1 MTAGIGGAV
10 VSRGGLLPREILDRL
25 GARGSDL
32 PGTDPTDYG
41 LVASERIADA
51 VSRSWNRLVPL
62 WADLAATLEADKRPA
77 NDPHATTL
85 TRNRWLRPLL
95 EELGF
100 ARSELTSGELT
111 VEDRSYPVSHCWS
124 GSVPVHQL
132 GSEVPLDRR
141 TPGVPGAAAKSPHGL
156 VQELLNRSPAH
167 LWGIVTNGRMLR
179 VLRDN
184 VSLTRQAY
192 LEFDLE
198 RIFSD
203 NSYSDFTALW
213 LCGHATRF
221 AGDPPSSCLLEQW
234 NTEAARAG
242 TRALDRLRD
251 GVERAI
257 TELGT
262 GFLAHRAN
270 ADLRR
275 RLRDG
280 ELAADDYLRALL
292 RTVYR
297 LLFLLVTESRDLL
310 LDPKASEAAQDRYRR
325 FYSVERLRTLAG
337 KQRGSPHCDLWE
349 QHRVVARALGNEA
362 GAPAIGIAPLGG
374 DLWSPGFVAALGDS
388 VIDNRHLLA
397 AVRALCLVR
406 DREARVT
413 RPVDYRNL
421 GVEELGSI
429 YESLLELHAEIGT
442 GPQPSFNLAAAA
454 GSERKT
460 TGSYYTPSALIDRLL
475 DSALDPV
482 IEEAEAADSPKAAL
496 LALRV
501 LDPACGS
508 GHFLIAAA
516 HRIANRLAAV
526 RSEGDEPDPDTLRH
540 ALREVIGHCVYGI
553 DKNPMAVELCKVS
566 LWLEAMEPG
575 RPLNFLDHH
584 VACGNSLLG
593 TTPKLLADG
602 VPNDAFKALTGDDKE
617 RVKALRK
624 ANRSERQQR
633 EQGMFAWDS
642 PQASDSAELRRAF
655 AAIDAH
661 SDDSLSGQ
669 SAKEFDYREMQES
682 EVARRSK
689 LAADAW
695 CAAFV
700 APKTTDS
707 PAITDRTVRILAGA
721 PGSVDE
727 KTIDE
732 IDRLAKEYQFIHLH
746 LAFPDIFPVPENSED
761 TTNQKCGW
769 SSGFDCVLGN
779 PPWDQIQ
786 YDPQE
791 TFAISHPEIAKAP
804 TTAARTALID
814 KLASLEPEVH
824 ERYLE
829 DVRHLDGLKHFIH
842 ASHKYPL
849 GSVGRLNTAP
859 LFVEIMWDTISP
871 IGRVGVITP
880 TGIATDSFTQ
890 SFFNAV
896 IDRQSL
902 VSLYD
907 FENGTTFSGV
917 HRSYKFSLLTLTGDE
932 RPAQKVQLFFF
943 AHEVSDL
950 DDTHRQFTLTSADF
964 RLINPNT
971 RTCPIFR
978 NHRDAEITTTIYQQT
993 PVLIHEPSPTTASRQ
1008 SDHGNAGSANPWNL
1022 QFQLMFM
1029 LNTDSGLFHTR
1040 AELELQGYGLCGN
1053 TFDRDGDL
1061 YMPFYEAKMVS
1072 FFDHRAADVV
1082 KSQIA
1087 SKRQNQPSYLQ
1098 TTRKLDPTRLALPI
1112 TWISRE
1118 QTYNRRVSSA
1128 NHYLGF
1134 SNTTSVT
1141 NERTL
1146 VPTIIPAVAVGNNL
1160 PLIHTD
1166 KSKAELTT
1174 ILSSYICDYITRQK
1188 AGGTA
1193 MNFFIV
1199 KQIAVIP
1206 PESVYHAARFIH
1218 PRALELTYTAW
1229 DLTGFAEDLGYHGPP
1244 FRWDDERRA
1253 LMRAELD
1260 ALMFHL
1266 YGIDRDDV
1274 DYIMGTFP
1282 IVERKDRERYDG
1294 AYRTK
1299 DLILDRY
1306 DALAPFIPPA
1316 ASPTTT
1322 PQLTPDSLNGYQ
1334 TFLNPPPADPSVA
1347 HPTTTRPPWA

>member
-1 MTAGIGGAV
+1 MINGAV

-25 GARGSDL
+25 NARDSDL
-32 PGTDPTDYG
+32 PGTAPTDYG

-51 VSRSWNRLVPL
+51 VNRSWNRLVPL
-62 WADLAATLEADKRPA
+62 WAELARSLQAPLPA
-77 NDPHATTL
+77 NDRHATTL

-100 ARSELTSGELT
+100 ARSEMATGELT
-111 VEDRSYPVSHCWS
+111 VDDRSYPVSHCWS

-132 GSEVPLDRR
+132 GAEVPLDRR

-213 LCGHATRF
+213 LCCHSTRF

-242 TRALDRLRD
+242 TRALDRLRE
-251 GVERAI
+251 GVETAI
-257 TELGT
+257 QELGE

-310 LDPKASEAAQDRYRR
+310 LDPEASKPAQDRYRR
-325 FYSVERLRTLAG
+325 FYSMERLRTLAG

-349 QHRVVARALGNEA
+349 QHQVVARALGHEA

-374 DLWSPGFVAALGDS
+374 DLWSPGFVAALGHS

-397 AVRALCLVR
+397 AVRALCMVR

-429 YESLLELHAEIGT
+429 YESLLELHAEIGP

-460 TGSYYTPSALIDRLL
+460 TGSYYTPSSLIDRLL

-482 IEEAEAADSPKAAL
+482 IEEAEAADNPEAAL

-516 HRIANRLAAV
+516 HRIANRLAAL
-526 RSEGDEPDPDTLRH
+526 RTDGDEPDPDTLRH

-602 VPNDAFKALTGDDKE
+602 VPNEAFKALTGDDKE

-633 EQGMFAWDS
+633 EQGMFAWDP
-642 PQASDSAELRRAF
+642 PQASDSAELRRAV
-655 AAIDAH
+655 AAIDAYP
-661 SDDSLSGQ
+661 DDSLFGQ
-669 SAKEFDYREMQES
+669 SAKERDYRELQES

-700 APKTTDS
+700 APKTADS

-727 KTIDE
+727 GAPEE
-732 IDRLAKEYQFIHLH
+732 INQLAEEYQFIHLH
-746 LAFPDIFPVPENSED
+746 LAFPDIFTIPENPED
-761 TTNQKCGW
+761 ATNEYCGW
-769 SSGFDCVLGN
+769 SGGFDCVLGN
-779 PPWDQIQ
+779 PPWDRVKL
-786 YDPQE
+786 QE
-791 TFAISHPEIAKAP
+791 KEFFEIRAPEIAAVNKA
-804 TTAARTALID
+804 AERTVMIDDLAETHPILHNDYLNAHHYSESTSLI
-814 KLASLEPEVH
+814 LHSSGRFPLTG
-824 ERYLE
+824 RG
-829 DVRHLDGLKHFIH
+829 DV
-842 ASHKYPL
+842 
-849 GSVGRLNTAP
+849 NTYQVFTE
-859 LFVEIMWDTISP
+859 LMRNCISSY
-871 IGRVGVITP
+871 GRVGVIVQ
-880 TGIATDSFTQ
+880 TGIATDDTTKL
-890 SFFNAV
+890 FFSDL
-896 IDRQSL
+896 IECSTL
-902 VSLYD
+902 VSLFD
-907 FENGTTFSGV
+907 FENREKIFAVPHSGM
-917 HRSYKFSLLTLTGDE
+917 KFSLVTLTGSA
-932 RPAQKVQLFFF
+932 RPVSEARFVFFAQKV
-943 AHEVSDL
+943 ADL
-950 DDTHRQFTLTSADF
+950 DDINRRFTLSTDDF
-964 RLINPNT
+964 ILMNPNT
-971 RTCPIFR
+971 LTCPTFR
-978 NHRDAEITTTIYQQT
+978 SHRDAEISKSIYGHV
-993 PVLIHEPSPTTASRQ
+993 PVLINEVT
-1008 SDHGNAGSANPWNL
+1008 DLNPWDIKYVRMFDMTNDSDL
-1022 QFQLMFM
+1022 FYTKIELSDSYSLVGNRFVRSNQFF
-1029 LNTDSGLFHTR
+1029 
-1040 AELELQGYGLCGN
+1040 YP
-1053 TFDRDGDL
+1053 L
-1061 YMPFYEAKMVS
+1061 YEGKMVS
-1072 FFDHRAADVV
+1072 FFDHRAADIV
-1082 KSQIA
+1082 KSKKA
-1087 SKRQNQPSYLQ
+1087 KKRQNQPRYLSTDQ
-1098 TTRKLDPTRLALPI
+1098 KLDPARLAQPLS
-1112 TWISRE
+1112 WISKNE
-1118 QTYNRRVSSA
+1118 TQQRRIDSTG
-1128 NHYLGF
+1128 YLGF
-1134 SNTTSVT
+1134 SNATSAT

-1146 VPTIIPAVAVGNNL
+1146 VPTIVPAVAVGNNL
-1160 PLIHTD
+1160 PLIHTN
-1166 KSKAELTT
+1166 KSKAELTA
-1174 ILSSYICDYITRQK
+1174 ILSSYICDYIARQK
-1188 AGGTA
+1188 VGGTA

-1199 KQIAVIP
+1199 NQLAVLP
-1206 PESVYHAARFIH
+1206 PESVYHASEFINT
-1218 PRALELTYTAW
+1218 RVLELTYTAW
-1229 DLTGFAEDLGYHGPP
+1229 DLTSFAEDLGYHGPP
-1244 FRWDDERRA
+1244 FRWDDDRRA

-1266 YGIDRDDV
+1266 YGINRDDV
-1274 DYIMGTFP
+1274 DYIMDTFP
-1282 IVERKDRERYDG
+1282 IVEREDRKRYDG
-1294 AYRTK
+1294 TYRTK

-1316 ASPTTT
+1316 AGPTST
-1322 PQLTPDSLNGYQ
+1322 PQLTPDSLNDYE
-1334 TFLNPPPADPSVA
+1334 TFLDPPPADPSIA
-1347 HPTTTRPPWA
+1347 HPPSTRPPWA

>member
-1 MTAGIGGAV
+1 M
-10 VSRGGLLPREILDRL
+10 
-25 GARGSDL
+25 
-32 PGTDPTDYG
+32 
-41 LVASERIADA
+41 
-51 VSRSWNRLVPL
+51 
-62 WADLAATLEADKRPA
+62 PA
-77 NDPHATTL
+77 NDRHATTL
-85 TRNRWLRPLL
+85 TRDRWLRPLL

-100 ARSELTSGELT
+100 SRSEFTRAEITL
-111 VEDRSYPVSHCWS
+111 EDRSYPVSHLW
-124 GSVPVHQL
+124 GASVPVHQL
-132 GSEVPLDRR
+132 GAKVPLDRR
-141 TPGVPGAAAKSPHGL
+141 TPGVPGAASKSPHGL
-156 VQELLNRSPAH
+156 VQEFLNRSPAH
-167 LWGIVTNGRMLR
+167 LWGIVTNGRLLR

-203 NSYSDFTALW
+203 NSYSDFTVLW

-221 AGDPPSSCLLEQW
+221 AGDPPSQCLLEQW

-251 GVERAI
+251 GVETAI
-257 TELGT
+257 KKLGE
-262 GFLAHRAN
+262 GFLAHRDN

-275 RLRDG
+275 RLREG
-280 ELAADDYLRALL
+280 ELVADDYLRALL

-310 LDPKASEAAQDRYRR
+310 LAPTADEAAQARYRT
-325 FYSVERLRTLAG
+325 FYSMERLRTLAAR
-337 KQRGSPHCDLWE
+337 QRGGPHRDLWE
-349 QHRVVARALGNEA
+349 QHRVVARALGDED

-374 DLWSPGFVAALGDS
+374 DLWSEEFVSALGDA
-388 VIDNRHLLA
+388 VIDNHHLLA
-397 AVRALCLVR
+397 AVRALCSVR

-429 YESLLELHAEIGT
+429 YESLLELHAEIGP
-442 GPQPSFNLAAAA
+442 GPQPSFDLAAAA

-460 TGSYYTPSALIDRLL
+460 TGSYYTPSSLIDRLL
-475 DSALDPV
+475 KSALDPV
-482 IEEAEAADSPKAAL
+482 IQEAEAADNPETAL

-516 HRIANRLAAV
+516 HRIADRLGRL
-526 RSEGDEPDPDTLRH
+526 RSEGNEPDPEMLRH

-566 LWLEAMEPG
+566 LWLEAVEPG
-575 RPLNFLDHH
+575 LPLNFLDHH
-584 VACGNSLLG
+584 VVCGNSLLG

-602 VPNDAFKALTGDDKE
+602 LPNEAFKALTGDDKE
-617 RVKALRK
+617 RVKVLRK
-624 ANRSERQQR
+624 ANRAERSQR
-633 EQGMFAWDS
+633 DQGMFTWDL
-642 PQASDSAELRRAF
+642 PQASNSAELRKAF
-655 AAIDAH
+655 RRIDAH
-661 SDDSLSGQ
+661 EDSLSGQ
-669 SAKEFDYREMQES
+669 SARESDYRELQES

-700 APKTTDS
+700 TSKTAVS

-727 KTIDE
+727 WIIEE
-732 IDRLAKEYQFIHLH
+732 INRLADEYQFLHLH
-746 LAFPDIFPVPENSED
+746 LTFPDIFTVPPNPED
-761 TTNQKCGW
+761 VTNEKCGW
-769 SSGFDCVLGN
+769 SGGFNCVLGN

-786 YDPQE
+786 YDPRE
-791 TFAISHPEIAKAP
+791 TFAVSHPEIAIAP
-804 TTAARTALID
+804 TMAARNALID
-814 KLASLEPEVH
+814 ELASLEPEVY
-824 ERYLE
+824 ERYLG

-842 ASHKYPL
+842 ASNKYPL

-859 LFVEIMWDTISP
+859 LFVEKMWDAISS

-890 SFFNAV
+890 DFFNSM
-896 IDRQSL
+896 IQRQSL

-907 FENGTTFSGV
+907 FENNIIFPGV
-917 HRSYKFSLLTLTGDE
+917 HRSYKFSLLTLSSSSY
-932 RPAQKVQLFFF
+932 PVQAAELIFF
-943 AHEVSDL
+943 AQDVTDIDNSG
-950 DDTHRQFTLTSADF
+950 HRFTLSREDF
-964 RLINPNT
+964 VLLNPNT

-978 NHRDAEITTTIYQQT
+978 NYRDAEITKTIYRRV
-993 PVLIHEPSPTTASRQ
+993 PVFVRE
-1008 SDHGNAGSANPWNL
+1008 SDPVVNPWNA
-1022 QFQLMFM
+1022 QFQLMFLM
-1029 LNTDSGLFHTR
+1029 NTDSVMFRTR
-1040 AELELQGYGLCGN
+1040 IELESQGWALYGN
-1053 TFDRDGDL
+1053 TFFRYDSRYLPL
-1061 YMPFYEAKMVS
+1061 YEGKMS
-1072 FFDHRAADVV
+1072 FVYDHRVADIV
-1082 KSQIA
+1082 KSQVA
-1087 SKRQNQPSYLQ
+1087 MQRQNQPKQLSVDE
-1098 TTRKLDPTRLALPI
+1098 KLDPTRLALPMN
-1112 TWISRE
+1112 WVPMNEVSERE
-1118 QTYNRRVSSA
+1118 SGRVS
-1128 NHYLGF
+1128 HYLGF
-1134 SNTTSVT
+1134 RSVTSST

-1146 VPTIIPAVAVGNNL
+1146 VPAIIPAVAVGSKM
-1160 PLIHTD
+1160 PLIHTE
-1166 KSKAELTT
+1166 SKVDLIA
-1174 ILSSYICDYITRQK
+1174 ILSSYICDYIARQK
-1188 AGGTA
+1188 VGGTDIA
-1193 MNFFIV
+1193 FFTL
-1199 KQIAVIP
+1199 KQLAILA
-1206 PESVYHAARFIH
+1206 PESVHHADKFVH
-1218 PRALELTYTAW
+1218 PRVLELTYTAW
-1229 DLTGFAEDLGYHGPP
+1229 DLTGFAENLGYHGPP

-1282 IVERKDRERYDG
+1282 IVERRDRERYDG

-1334 TFLNPPPADPSVA
+1334 TFLDPPPADPSVA
-1347 HPTTTRPPWA
+1347 HSASTRPSWA

>member
-1 MTAGIGGAV
+1 MINGAV

-25 GARGSDL
+25 NARDSDL
-32 PGTDPTDYG
+32 PGTAPTDYG

-51 VSRSWNRLVPL
+51 VNRSWNRLVPL
-62 WADLAATLEADKRPA
+62 WAELARSLQAPLPA
-77 NDPHATTL
+77 NDRHATTL

-100 ARSELTSGELT
+100 ARSELISGEIT
-111 VEDRSYPVSHCWS
+111 VDDRSYPVSHCWG
-124 GSVPVHQL
+124 GSVPVHKL
-132 GSEVPLDRR
+132 GAEVPLDRR

-213 LCGHATRF
+213 LCCHSTRF
-221 AGDPPSSCLLEQW
+221 AGDPPSHCLLEQW

-242 TRALDRLRD
+242 TRALDRLRE
-251 GVERAI
+251 GVETAI
-257 TELGT
+257 QELGE

-270 ADLRR
+270 AALRR

-310 LDPKASEAAQDRYRR
+310 LDPEASKAAQDRYRR
-325 FYSVERLRTLAG
+325 FYSVESLRRLAD
-337 KQRGSPHCDLWE
+337 KKRGSPHCDLWE
-349 QHRVVARALGNEA
+349 QYRVVARALGDEA

-374 DLWSPGFVAALGDS
+374 DLWSPGFVAALGHS

-406 DREARVT
+406 DREAGVT

-429 YESLLELHAEIGT
+429 YESLLELHAEIGP
-442 GPQPSFNLAAAA
+442 GPQPSFALAAAA

-460 TGSYYTPSALIDRLL
+460 TGSYYTPSSLIDRLL

-482 IEEAEAADSPKAAL
+482 IEEAEAADNPEDAL

-516 HRIANRLAAV
+516 HRIANRLAAL
-526 RSEGDEPDPDTLRH
+526 RTDGDEPDPDTLRH
-540 ALREVIGHCVYGI
+540 ALRQVIGHCVYGI

-593 TTPKLLADG
+593 TTPKLLAEG
-602 VPNDAFKALTGDDKE
+602 VPNEAFKALTGDDKE

-624 ANRSERQQR
+624 ANRLERQQR
-633 EQGMFAWDS
+633 DQGMFAWDS
-642 PQASDSAELRRAF
+642 PQASDSAELRDGF
-655 AAIDAH
+655 ADIDGYP
-661 SDDSLSGQ
+661 DDSLFGQ
-669 SAKEFDYREMQES
+669 IAKQQSYQKLQES
-682 EVARRSK
+682 EAAQRSK

-700 APKTTDS
+700 APKTAES
-707 PAITDRTVRILAGA
+707 PAITDRTVRILSGE
-721 PGSVDE
+721 PGSVDNE
-727 KTIDE
+727 VIEE
-732 IDRLAKEYQFIHLH
+732 INRLANEYQFLHLH
-746 LAFPDIFPVPENSED
+746 LTFPDIFTVPENLED
-761 TTNQKCGW
+761 ATINSCGW
-769 SSGFDCVLGN
+769 SGGFDCVLGN
-779 PPWDQIQ
+779 PPWDMVEFKEKEFFASMSPKIAEATGARRKVLIRELAAK
-786 YDPQE
+786 DPDLFGDYRSSFAHVDKTRQLLNGG
-791 TFAISHPEIAKAP
+791 TFPLCGRGKINTYAVFAELMRNAIS
-804 TTAARTALID
+804 L
-814 KLASLEPEVH
+814 L
-824 ERYLE
+824 
-829 DVRHLDGLKHFIH
+829 
-842 ASHKYPL
+842 
-849 GSVGRLNTAP
+849 
-859 LFVEIMWDTISP
+859 
-871 IGRVGVITP
+871 GRVGIIVP
-880 TGIATDSFTQ
+880 TGIATDDSTKI
-890 SFFNAV
+890 FFSTMVNSG
-896 IDRQSL
+896 SL

-907 FENGTTFSGV
+907 FENGTIFPGV
-917 HRSYKFSLLTLTGDE
+917 HRSYKFSLLTLTGDT
-932 RPAQKVQLFFF
+932 RPARDAQLLFF
-943 AHEVSDL
+943 ARDITDL
-950 DDTHRQFTLTSADF
+950 DDVNYRFTLSQEDF

-971 RTCPIFR
+971 LTCAVFRT
-978 NHRDAEITTTIYQQT
+978 HRDAEITKSVYRKA
-993 PVLIHEPSPTTASRQ
+993 PVLMQDRPKM
-1008 SDHGNAGSANPWNL
+1008 NPWRL
-1022 QFQLMFM
+1022 HFQQ
-1029 LNTDSGLFHTR
+1029 GLFNMTGDSHLFQTR
-1040 AELELQGYGLCGN
+1040 PHLEYDGWTLEGN
-1053 TFDRDGDL
+1053 HFVREQDRYFPLYEPRFTHHYDHRWSTYHGDDLLDVDDRDKQDPC
-1061 YMPFYEAKMVS
+1061 YVIYPRYWVS
-1072 FFDHRAADVV
+1072 EGETSARF
-1082 KSQIA
+1082 
-1087 SKRQNQPSYLQ
+1087 
-1098 TTRKLDPTRLALPI
+1098 
-1112 TWISRE
+1112 
-1118 QTYNRRVSSA
+1118 YNRMPWL
-1128 NHYLGF
+1128 LGWRGIT
-1134 SNTTSVT
+1134 NTT

-1146 VPTIIPAVAVGNNL
+1146 IATVIPSVGIGHNL
-1160 PLIHTD
+1160 LLFYSENYPID
-1166 KSKAELTT
+1166 RT
-1174 ILSSYICDYITRQK
+1174 ILVSVTAAFISDYIMRQK
-1188 AGGTA
+1188 SGSPYMSYFT
-1193 MNFFIV
+1193 M
-1199 KQIAVIP
+1199 KQLAVLA
-1206 PESVYHAARFIH
+1206 PESVRSLFEFIG
-1218 PRALELTYTAW
+1218 PRVMELIYTAW
-1229 DLTGFAEDLGYHGPP
+1229 DLVSFAEDLGYHGPP
-1244 FRWDDERRA
+1244 FFWDDDRRA

-1282 IVERKDRERYDG
+1282 IVERRDRERYGG

-1306 DALAPFIPPA
+1306 DALSPFIPPA
-1316 ASPTTT
+1316 AGPTST
-1322 PQLTPDSLNGYQ
+1322 PQLTPDSLNDYE
-1334 TFLNPPPADPSVA
+1334 TFLDPPPADPSTA
-1347 HPTTTRPPWA
+1347 HPPSTRPPWA

>member
-1 MTAGIGGAV
+1 MINGAV

-25 GARGSDL
+25 SARGSDL

-62 WADLAATLEADKRPA
+62 WADLAATLEADALPA
-77 NDPHATTL
+77 PDRHATTF
-85 TRNRWLRPLL
+85 TRDRWLRPLL

-100 ARSELTSGELT
+100 APSGLARGEIT
-111 VEDRSYPVSHCWS
+111 VEDRSYPISHRW
-124 GSVPVHQL
+124 GASVPVHQL
-132 GSEVPLDRR
+132 GARVPLDRR

-156 VQELLNRSPAH
+156 VQEFLNRSPAH
-167 LWGIVTNGRMLR
+167 LWGIVTNGLVLR

-192 LEFDLE
+192 LEFNLE

-203 NSYSDFTALW
+203 NSYSDFTVLW
-213 LCGHATRF
+213 LCAHATRF
-221 AGDPPSSCLLEQW
+221 AGDPPSQCLLEQW

-251 GVERAI
+251 GVETAI
-257 TELGT
+257 KKLGE
-262 GFLAHRAN
+262 GFLAHPAN
-270 ADLRR
+270 SDLRL
-275 RLRDG
+275 RLRG
-280 ELAADDYLRALL
+280 GGVGADDYLRALL

-310 LDPKASEAAQDRYRR
+310 LDPKASEAAQARYRE
-325 FYSVERLRTLAG
+325 FYSMERLRTLADR
-337 KQRGSPHCDLWE
+337 QRGSPHRDLWE
-349 QHRVVARALGNEA
+349 QHRVVARALGDEA

-374 DLWSPGFVAALGDS
+374 DLWSEEFVSALGHA
-388 VIDNRHLLA
+388 VIDNHHLLA
-397 AVRALCLVR
+397 AVRALGSVR

-429 YESLLELHAEIGT
+429 YESLLELHAEIGP

-460 TGSYYTPSALIDRLL
+460 TGSYYTPSSLIDRLL
-475 DSALDPV
+475 KSALDPV
-482 IEEAEAADSPKAAL
+482 IQEAEAADNPEAAL
-496 LALRV
+496 LGLRV

-516 HRIANRLAAV
+516 HRIADRLGRL
-526 RSEGDEPDPDTLRH
+526 RSEGNEPDPEMQRH
-540 ALREVIGHCVYGI
+540 ALRQVIGHCVYGI

-584 VACGNSLLG
+584 VVCGNSLLG
-593 TTPKLLADG
+593 TTPRLLADG
-602 VPNDAFKALTGDDKE
+602 VPNEAFKALTGDDKE
-617 RVKALRK
+617 HVKKLRK
-624 ANRSERQQR
+624 ANRAEQSQR
-633 EQGMFAWDS
+633 DQGMFTWDS
-642 PQASDSAELRRAF
+642 PQASDSAKLRRAF
-655 AAIDAH
+655 ATIDAY
-661 SDDSLSGQ
+661 SDESVQLVRQ
-669 SAKEFDYREMQES
+669 KESKYQDLRES
-682 EVARRSK
+682 EFARRSK

-700 APKTTDS
+700 ALKTADS
-707 PAITDRTVRILAGA
+707 PVITDRTVRILAGA

-727 KTIDE
+727 ETIDE
-732 IDRLAKEYQFIHLH
+732 INRLADEYQFLHLH
-746 LAFPDIFPVPENSED
+746 LAFPDIFPILENLD
-761 TTNQKCGW
+761 DATNKQCGW
-769 SSGFDCVLGN
+769 SGGFDCVLGN

-786 YDPQE
+786 YDPRE
-791 TFAISHPEIAKAP
+791 TFAVLHPEIAVAP
-804 TTAARTALID
+804 TMAARNALID
-814 KLASLEPEVH
+814 ELARLEPEVH

-842 ASHKYPL
+842 ASNKYPL

-859 LFVEIMWDTISP
+859 LFVETMWDTISSA
-871 IGRVGVITP
+871 GRVGVITP

-890 SFFNAV
+890 SFFNAM

-907 FENGTTFSGV
+907 FENGTIFSGV
-917 HRSYKFSLLTLTGDE
+917 HRSYKFSLLTLTGNE
-932 RPAQKVQLFFF
+932 RLAQETQLLFS

-950 DDTHRQFTLTSADF
+950 DDTHRRFTLTPADF

-971 RTCPIFR
+971 RICPIFR
-978 NHRDAEITTTIYQQT
+978 NHRDAELTKSVYRKV
-993 PVLIHEPSPTTASRQ
+993 PVLIRESTPSHNS
-1008 SDHGNAGSANPWNL
+1008 WNT

-1029 LNTDSGLFHTR
+1029 MNTDSGLFRTR
-1040 AELELQGYGLCGN
+1040 AALESQGWTLRGN
-1053 TFDRDGDL
+1053 IFVRDNSRYLPL
-1061 YMPFYEAKMVS
+1061 YEGKMMHHY
-1072 FFDHRAADVV
+1072 DHRWATFQDLTICNITDRQKVDPCFIVHPRYWVPEHEVV
-1082 KSQIA
+1082 A
-1087 SKRQNQPSYLQ
+1087 NSY
-1098 TTRKLDPTRLALPI
+1098 
-1112 TWISRE
+1112 E
-1118 QTYNRRVSSA
+1118 QTNWL
-1128 NHYLGF
+1128 LGWRGIT
-1134 SNTTSVT
+1134 NAT

-1146 VPTIIPAVAVGNNL
+1146 IVSVFPAAGVGHSL
-1160 PLIHTD
+1160 PILWIDQSTPAHSTLICTMA
-1166 KSKAELTT
+1166 SF
-1174 ILSSYICDYITRQK
+1174 ICDFVTRQK
-1188 AGGTA
+1188 TGGIN
-1193 MNFFIV
+1193 MSLFIL
-1199 KQIAVIP
+1199 KQLAILDSEVTSSIV
-1206 PESVYHAARFIH
+1206 SFIR
-1218 PRALELTYTAW
+1218 PYVLELTYTAW

-1244 FRWDDERRA
+1244 FRWDDERRT

-1266 YGIDRDDV
+1266 YGINRDDV

-1282 IVERKDRERYDG
+1282 IVERRDRERYDG

>member
-1 MTAGIGGAV
+1 M
-10 VSRGGLLPREILDRL
+10 
-25 GARGSDL
+25 
-32 PGTDPTDYG
+32 
-41 LVASERIADA
+41 
-51 VSRSWNRLVPL
+51 
-62 WADLAATLEADKRPA
+62 
-77 NDPHATTL
+77 
-85 TRNRWLRPLL
+85 
-95 EELGF
+95 
-100 ARSELTSGELT
+100 
-111 VEDRSYPVSHCWS
+111 
-124 GSVPVHQL
+124 PVHQL

-213 LCGHATRF
+213 LCCHSTRF
-221 AGDPPSSCLLEQW
+221 AGDPPSQCLLEQW

-310 LDPKASEAAQDRYRR
+310 LDPKASEAAQARYRA

-349 QHRVVARALGNEA
+349 QHRVVARALSDEA

-374 DLWSPGFVAALGDS
+374 DLWSEEFVAALGDS

-460 TGSYYTPSALIDRLL
+460 TGSYYTPSSLIDRLL

-482 IEEAEAADSPKAAL
+482 IDEAEAAGEAGL

-516 HRIANRLAAV
+516 HRIANRLATV
-526 RSEGDEPDPDTLRH
+526 RSEDDEPDPDTLRH

-566 LWLEAMEPG
+566 LWLEAVEPG
-575 RPLNFLDHH
+575 LPLNFLDHH

-602 VPNDAFKALTGDDKE
+602 VPNEAFRALTGDDKE

-624 ANRSERQQR
+624 ANRAERAQR
-633 EQGMFAWDS
+633 DQGMFTWDS
-642 PQASDSAELRRAF
+642 PQASDSAELRDGF
-655 AAIDAH
+655 ADIDDF
-661 SDDSLSGQ
+661 DDDTLFGQ
-669 SAKEFDYREMQES
+669 AAKEQRYRKLRKS
-682 EVARRSK
+682 EAAQRSK

-700 APKTTDS
+700 APKTADS
-707 PAITDRTVRILAGA
+707 PAITDRTVRILSGE

-727 KTIDE
+727 ETIEE
-732 IDRLAKEYQFIHLH
+732 INRLANEYQFFHLH
-746 LAFPDIFPVPENSED
+746 LTFPNIFPVPENLDEA
-761 TTNQKCGW
+761 TNKQCGW
-769 SSGFDCVLGN
+769 SGGFNCILGN
-779 PPWDQIQ
+779 PPWERVTVQ
-786 YDPQE
+786 PQE
-791 TFAISHPEIAKAP
+791 FFEFRNEEIAKAP
-804 TTAARTALID
+804 TSAARQKLID
-814 KLASLEPEVH
+814 DLAESAPHLHTEFYAVRYAADYISH
-824 ERYLE
+824 FLHCSER
-829 DVRHLDGLKHFIH
+829 
-842 ASHKYPL
+842 SPL
-849 GSVGRLNTAP
+849 TGRGDINYYAVFSELMKESI
-859 LFVEIMWDTISP
+859 LSS
-871 IGRVGVITP
+871 GRVGTIVK
-880 TGIATDSFTQ
+880 TGIATDKTTQ
-890 SFFNAV
+890 KFWEHLVRSEV
-896 IDRQSL
+896 L

-907 FENGTTFSGV
+907 FENRLRLFDRHSGLRFCLLTIAGQRGYSSKADFSFMM
-917 HRSYKFSLLTLTGDE
+917 HDPSELDSRDRCFSLAL
-932 RPAQKVQLFFF
+932 K
-943 AHEVSDL
+943 DL
-950 DDTHRQFTLTSADF
+950 AL
-964 RLINPNT
+964 LNPNT
-971 RTCPIFR
+971 FNCPVFATQ
-978 NHRDAEITTTIYQQT
+978 RDAIITTSIYNKV
-993 PVLIHEPSPTTASRQ
+993 PVLINKLSPLQGRKATIFTMFHMSGD
-1008 SDHGNAGSANPWNL
+1008 SNAFL
-1022 QFQLMFM
+1022 
-1029 LNTDSGLFHTR
+1029 DREH
-1040 AELELQGYGLCGN
+1040 LELSEYGEFGN
-1053 TFDRDGDL
+1053 CFLKLNDL
-1061 YMPFYEAKMVS
+1061 FLPLYEAKMIS
-1072 FFDHRAADVV
+1072 LYDHRNADVI
-1082 KSQIA
+1082 KSAKAVQ
-1087 SKRQNQPSYLQ
+1087 RQNQPRYLDATQ
-1098 TTRKLDPTRLALPI
+1098 KLDPCRPAYPI
-1112 TWISRE
+1112 NW
-1118 QTYNRRVSSA
+1118 VSSQ
-1128 NHYLGF
+1128 NVNNLM
-1134 SNTTSVT
+1134 SNKGVPETAKWIIGYGKATAAT

-1146 VPTIIPAVAVGNNL
+1146 IPSVVPLTAIGDNL
-1160 PLIHTD
+1160 QLVRV
-1166 KSKAELTT
+1166 ELDWRNLTLL
-1174 ILSSYICDYITRQK
+1174 LSIMGSLICDYIVRQK
-1188 AGGTA
+1188 VGST
-1193 MNFFIV
+1193 NLNQYIIE
-1199 KQIAVIP
+1199 QIAVIP
-1206 PESVYHAARFIH
+1206 PERISPIESFIE
-1218 PRALELTYTAW
+1218 PRILELSYTAW
-1229 DLTGFAEDLGYHGPP
+1229 DLTSFAKDLGYEGPP
-1244 FRWDDERRA
+1244 FCWDDERRA
-1253 LMRAELD
+1253 RMLAELD
-1260 ALMFHL
+1260 ALIFHL

-1282 IVERKDRERYDG
+1282 IVERRDRERYDG

-1316 ASPTTT
+1316 ASPTAT

-1347 HPTTTRPPWA
+1347 HPTATRPPWA

>member
-1 MTAGIGGAV
+1 MINGAV

-25 GARGSDL
+25 NARDSDL
-32 PGTDPTDYG
+32 PGTAPTDYG

-51 VSRSWNRLVPL
+51 VNRSWNRLVPL
-62 WADLAATLEADKRPA
+62 WSELARSLQAPLPA
-77 NDPHATTL
+77 NDRHATTL

-100 ARSELTSGELT
+100 ARSELISGELT
-111 VEDRSYPVSHCWS
+111 VDDRSYPVSHCWS

-132 GSEVPLDRR
+132 GAEIPLDRR

-213 LCGHATRF
+213 LCCHSTRF

-251 GVERAI
+251 GVKTAI
-257 TELGT
+257 EELGK

-310 LDPKASEAAQDRYRR
+310 LDPEASEAAQDRYRR

-349 QHRVVARALGNEA
+349 QHRVVARALGDEA

-397 AVRALCLVR
+397 AVRALCSVR

-429 YESLLELHAEIGT
+429 YESLLELHAEIGP
-442 GPQPSFNLAAAA
+442 GPQPSFDLAAAA

-460 TGSYYTPSALIDRLL
+460 TGSYYTPSSLIDRLL

-482 IEEAEAADSPKAAL
+482 IEEAEAAENPEAAL

-526 RSEGDEPDPDTLRH
+526 RSGGEEPDPDTLRH

-593 TTPKLLADG
+593 TTPKLLAEG
-602 VPNDAFKALTGDDKE
+602 VPNEAFKALTGDDKE

-642 PQASDSAELRRAF
+642 PQASDSAELRDGF
-655 AAIDAH
+655 ADIDGYP
-661 SDDSLSGQ
+661 DDSLFGQ
-669 SAKEFDYREMQES
+669 IAKQQRHRKLQES
-682 EVARRSK
+682 EAAQRSK

-700 APKTTDS
+700 APKTADS
-707 PAITDRTVRILAGA
+707 PAITDRTARILAGA

-727 KTIDE
+727 GAIEE
-732 IDRLAKEYQFIHLH
+732 INRLAEKYQFIHLH
-746 LAFPDIFPVPENSED
+746 LTFPDIFIVPENLD
-761 TTNQKCGW
+761 DATNEKSGW
-769 SSGFDCVLGN
+769 SGGFNCVLGN
-779 PPWDQIQ
+779 PPWDKV
-786 YDPQE
+786 E
-791 TFAISHPEIAKAP
+791 FKEKEFFAVCAPEIADASG
-804 TTAARTALID
+804 ARRKEMIRRLADTDTALFNLYHDSLDYVD
-814 KLASLEPEVH
+814 KT
-824 ERYLE
+824 
-829 DVRHLDGLKHFIH
+829 RHL
-842 ASHKYPL
+842 L
-849 GSVGRLNTAP
+849 GSSGMFPLCGRGKINTYSVFAELMFHVMSP
-859 LFVEIMWDTISP
+859 L
-871 IGRVGVITP
+871 GRVGVIVP
-880 TGIATDSFTQ
+880 TGIATDDNTKT
-890 SFFNAV
+890 FFSTMV
-896 IDRQSL
+896 RVGSL

-907 FENGTTFSGV
+907 FDNGTIFPGV
-917 HRSYKFSLLTLTGDE
+917 HSSYKFSLLTLTGDSHSVRTVE
-932 RPAQKVQLFFF
+932 LIFF
-943 AHEVSDL
+943 AQRVNDI
-950 DDTHRQFTLTSADF
+950 DTDNRFALTSDDF
-964 RLINPNT
+964 SLLNPNT
-971 RTCPIFR
+971 KTCPIFR
-978 NHRDAEITTTIYQQT
+978 THRDAKITKSIFTRV
-993 PVLIHEPSPTTASRQ
+993 PVLIRDVEPYRNPWSCSLSQGLFNVTSDSHLFHDRQ
-1008 SDHGNAGSANPWNL
+1008 S
-1022 QFQLMFM
+1022 
-1029 LNTDSGLFHTR
+1029 
-1040 AELELQGYGLCGN
+1040 LEINGWILQGNQFTRGQECTLP
-1053 TFDRDGDL
+1053 L
-1061 YMPFYEAKMVS
+1061 YEGKMIS
-1072 FFDHRAADVV
+1072 LYDHRNADVV
-1082 KSQIA
+1082 KSDRAVQ
-1087 SKRQNQPSYLQ
+1087 RQNQPGYLDTVQ
-1098 TTRKLDPTRLALPI
+1098 KGNPNRVAFPI
-1112 TWISRE
+1112 NWVHAHDVKIQLNKRAISPDIKWL
-1118 QTYNRRVSSA
+1118 
-1128 NHYLGF
+1128 LGYGIATA
-1134 SNTTSVT
+1134 ST

-1146 VPTIIPAVAVGNNL
+1146 VPSVIPKCAVGNNIQLILKNSSTQKLFLLL
-1160 PLIHTD
+1160 PVLGSIV
-1166 KSKAELTT
+1166 
-1174 ILSSYICDYITRQK
+1174 CDYVVRQK
-1188 AGGTA
+1188 LGGTSL
-1193 MNFFIV
+1193 NRYIIQ
-1199 KQIAVIP
+1199 QIAVP
-1206 PESVYHAARFIH
+1206 SLETMSPLSDFIR
-1218 PRALELTYTAW
+1218 PRVLELTYTAW

-1244 FRWDDERRA
+1244 FRWDDDRRA

-1266 YGIDRDDV
+1266 YGINRDDV

-1316 ASPTTT
+1316 AGPTSS
-1322 PQLTPDSLNGYQ
+1322 PQLTPDSLNDYE
-1334 TFLNPPPADPSVA
+1334 TFLDPPPADPSTA
-1347 HPTTTRPPWA
+1347 HPSSTRPPWA

>member
-1 MTAGIGGAV
+1 MTGGAV

-62 WADLAATLEADKRPA
+62 WADLAATLEANKRPA

-132 GSEVPLDRR
+132 GTEVPLDRR

-213 LCGHATRF
+213 LCCHSTRF

-349 QHRVVARALGNEA
+349 QHRVVARALGDEA

-429 YESLLELHAEIGT
+429 YESLLELHAEIGP

-460 TGSYYTPSALIDRLL
+460 TGSYYTPSSLIDRLL

-482 IEEAEAADSPKAAL
+482 IEEAEAADNPKAAL

-526 RSEGDEPDPDTLRH
+526 RSEDDEPDPDTLRH

-566 LWLEAMEPG
+566 LWLEAVEPG
-575 RPLNFLDHH
+575 LPLNFLDHH

-593 TTPKLLADG
+593 TTPRLLADG
-602 VPNDAFKALTGDDKE
+602 VPNEAFKALTGDDKDH
-617 RVKALRK
+617 VKKLRK
-624 ANRSERQQR
+624 ANRAERQWR
-633 EQGMFAWDS
+633 DQGMFAWDS
-642 PQASDSAELRRAF
+642 PHASYSAELRDGF
-655 AAIDAH
+655 TAIDAFN
-661 SDDSLSGQ
+661 DDTLFGQ
-669 SAKEFDYREMQES
+669 SAKEQRYRELQKS
-682 EVARRSK
+682 EAARSSK

-707 PAITDRTVRILAGA
+707 PIITDRTIRILSDE
-721 PGSVDE
+721 PSSVDE
-727 KTIDE
+727 ETIKE
-732 IDRLAKEYQFIHLH
+732 INRLADEYQFLHLH
-746 LAFPDIFPVPENSED
+746 LTFPDIFTVSENLD
-761 TTNQKCGW
+761 DATNKQCGW
-769 SSGFDCVLGN
+769 SGGFDCVLGN
-779 PPWDQIQ
+779 PPWDKVEFKEKEFFEVSCP
-786 YDPQE
+786 D
-791 TFAISHPEIAKAP
+791 IAKA
-804 TTAARTALID
+804 TGASRKALIRR
-814 KLASLEPEVH
+814 LAVDDPVLFNNYHIHISHVD
-824 ERYLE
+824 RT
-829 DVRHLDGLKHFIH
+829 RHLF
-842 ASHKYPL
+842 ASSGTFPL
-849 GSVGRLNTAP
+849 CGRGKINTYAIFAE
-859 LFVEIMWDTISP
+859 LMRNAISP
-871 IGRVGVITP
+871 VGGVGVIVQ
-880 TGIATDSFTQ
+880 TGIATDDTTKL
-890 SFFNAV
+890 FFSDIV
-896 IDRQSL
+896 DCGSL

-907 FENGTTFSGV
+907 FENRKKIFDI
-917 HRSYKFSLLTLTGDE
+917 HRGMKFSLLALTGDA
-932 RPAQKVQLFFF
+932 RPSEEAKLFFF
-943 AHEVSDL
+943 AHDVADL
-950 DDTHRQFTLTSADF
+950 DNISRGFTLSPEDF

-978 NHRDAEITTTIYQQT
+978 IRRDAEITKSIYRT
-993 PVLIHEPSPTTASRQ
+993 NPVLLREVASE
-1008 SDHGNAGSANPWNL
+1008 SNPWNCKFKQGL
-1022 QFQLMFM
+1022 FNM
-1029 LNTDSGLFHTR
+1029 TSDSHLFHT
-1040 AELELQGYGLCGN
+1040 LEQLESDGCVLEGN
-1053 TFDRDGDL
+1053 QFVRENDRYL
-1061 YMPFYEAKMVS
+1061 PLYEAKMTHH
-1072 FFDHRAADVV
+1072 FDHRWASHNGYQFYNLTPEEKLNPATVV
-1082 KSQIA
+1082 
-1087 SKRQNQPSYLQ
+1087 QPRYWV
-1098 TTRKLDPTRLALPI
+1098 P
-1112 TWISRE
+1112 E
-1118 QTYNRRVSSA
+1118 HEVSA
-1128 NHYLGF
+1128 NLKEKTPWLFGWRDITN
-1134 SNTTSVT
+1134 ST

-1146 VPTIIPAVAVGNNL
+1146 VTSVVPPVGIGNKF
-1160 PLIHTD
+1160 PLFGVGRSFGDRVTFTSIT
-1166 KSKAELTT
+1166 
-1174 ILSSYICDYITRQK
+1174 SSFVCDFISRTK
-1188 AGGTA
+1188 LGGTS
-1193 MNFFIV
+1193 MNFYIV
-1199 KQIAVIP
+1199 KQLALLSPKSLRYDAFMRDRV
-1206 PESVYHAARFIH
+1206 
-1218 PRALELTYTAW
+1218 LELTYTAW

-1282 IVERKDRERYDG
+1282 IVERRDRERYDG

-1347 HPTTTRPPWA
+1347 HPAATRPPWA

>member
-1 MTAGIGGAV
+1 MINGAV

-25 GARGSDL
+25 NARDSDL
-32 PGTDPTDYG
+32 PGTAPTDYG

-51 VSRSWNRLVPL
+51 VNRSWNRLVPL
-62 WADLAATLEADKRPA
+62 WAELARSLQAPLPA
-77 NDPHATTL
+77 NDRHATTL

-100 ARSELTSGELT
+100 ARSELISGELT
-111 VEDRSYPVSHCWS
+111 VDDRSYPVSHCWG

-132 GSEVPLDRR
+132 GAEVPLDRR

-213 LCGHATRF
+213 LCCHSTRF

-242 TRALDRLRD
+242 TRALDRLRE
-251 GVERAI
+251 GVETAI
-257 TELGT
+257 QELGE

-270 ADLRR
+270 AYLRR

-310 LDPKASEAAQDRYRR
+310 LDPEAGEAAQDRYRR
-325 FYSVERLRTLAG
+325 FYSMERLRTLAG

-349 QHRVVARALGNEA
+349 QHRVVARALGDEA

-374 DLWSPGFVAALGDS
+374 DLWSPGFVAALGES

-397 AVRALCLVR
+397 AVRALCSVR

-429 YESLLELHAEIGT
+429 YESLLELHAEIGP

-460 TGSYYTPSALIDRLL
+460 TGSYYTPSSLIDRLL

-482 IEEAEAADSPKAAL
+482 TEEAEAADNPEAAL

-526 RSEGDEPDPDTLRH
+526 RTDGDEPDPDTLRH

-593 TTPKLLADG
+593 TTPKLLANG
-602 VPNDAFKALTGDDKE
+602 VPNEAFKALTGDDKE
-617 RVKALRK
+617 QVKALRK
-624 ANRSERQQR
+624 ANRLERQQR
-633 EQGMFAWDS
+633 DQGMFTWDP
-642 PQASDSAELRRAF
+642 PQASDSAELRRAV
-655 AAIDAH
+655 AAIDAYP
-661 SDDSLSGQ
+661 DDSLFGQ
-669 SAKEFDYREMQES
+669 SAKERDYRELQES

-700 APKTTDS
+700 APKTADS

-727 KTIDE
+727 GATE
-732 IDRLAKEYQFIHLH
+732 ETNRLAEEYQFIHLH
-746 LAFPDIFPVPENSED
+746 LTFPDIFTVPENPQD
-761 TTNQKCGW
+761 ATNEKSGW
-769 SSGFDCVLGN
+769 SGGFNCVLGN

-804 TTAARTALID
+804 TMAARNALID
-814 KLASLEPEVH
+814 ELASFEPEMH
-824 ERYLE
+824 ERYLR
-829 DVRHLDGLKHFIH
+829 DVRHLDGLKHFVH
-842 ASHKYPL
+842 ASNKYPL

-859 LFVEIMWDTISP
+859 LFVEIMWDTISLT
-871 IGRVGVITP
+871 GRSGVITP

-890 SFFNAV
+890 SFFNAM

-907 FENGTTFSGV
+907 FENGAIFSGV
-917 HRSYKFSLLTLTGDE
+917 HRSYKFSLLTLTGHE
-932 RPAQKVQLFFF
+932 RPAQEAQLFFF

-950 DDTHRQFTLTSADF
+950 DDTHRRFTLTPADF
-964 RLINPNT
+964 KLINPNT

-978 NHRDAEITTTIYQQT
+978 TNRDAEITKSIYHRV
-993 PVLIHEPSPTTASRQ
+993 PVLIREPEPSL
-1008 SDHGNAGSANPWNL
+1008 DPWNVR
-1022 QFQLMFM
+1022 FQLMFM
-1029 LNTDSGLFHTR
+1029 MNTDSNLFRTR
-1040 AELELQGYGLCGN
+1040 AILESQGWSLRGN
-1053 TFDRDGDL
+1053 IFERGDDNHYLPL
-1061 YMPFYEAKMVS
+1061 YEGKMVS
-1072 FFDHRAADVV
+1072 FFDHRAADIVR
-1082 KSQIA
+1082 SQLA
-1087 SKRQNQPSYLQ
+1087 TQRQNQPRYLSIDA
-1098 TTRKLDPTRLALPI
+1098 KLDPARPALPLSWVPESEFDQR
-1112 TWISRE
+1112 TSKS
-1118 QTYNRRVSSA
+1118 TVFL
-1128 NHYLGF
+1128 LGF
-1134 SNTTSVT
+1134 KDITSAT

-1146 VPTIIPAVAVGNNL
+1146 IATIIPPTCVGATIPILHTSNECKILLLAVLN
-1160 PLIHTD
+1160 
-1166 KSKAELTT
+1166 
-1174 ILSSYICDYITRQK
+1174 SYMCDFIARQK
-1188 AGGTA
+1188 VGGVHINA
-1193 MNFFIV
+1193 FFM
-1199 KQIAVIP
+1199 KQLAVLS
-1206 PESVYHAARFIH
+1206 PESVLPANTFINS
-1218 PRALELTYTAW
+1218 RVLELTYTAW

-1244 FRWDDERRA
+1244 FLWDDDRRA

-1260 ALMFHL
+1260 ALIFHL
-1266 YGIDRDDV
+1266 YSIDRDDV
-1274 DYIMGTFP
+1274 GYIMGTFP
-1282 IVERKDRERYDG
+1282 IVERRDRERYDG

-1299 DLILDRY
+1299 DLILNRY

-1316 ASPTTT
+1316 AGPTST
-1322 PQLTPDSLNGYQ
+1322 PQLTPDSLNDYE
-1334 TFLNPPPADPSVA
+1334 TFLDPPPADPSTA
-1347 HPTTTRPPWA
+1347 HPPSTRPPWA

>member
-1 MTAGIGGAV
+1 MINGAV

-25 GARGSDL
+25 NARDSDL
-32 PGTDPTDYG
+32 PGTAPTDYG

-51 VSRSWNRLVPL
+51 VNRSWNRLVPL
-62 WADLAATLEADKRPA
+62 WAELARSLQATLPA
-77 NDPHATTL
+77 NDRHATTL

-100 ARSELTSGELT
+100 ARSELISGELT
-111 VEDRSYPVSHCWS
+111 VDDRSYPVSHCWG

-132 GSEVPLDRR
+132 GTEVPLDRR

-167 LWGIVTNGRMLR
+167 LWGIITNGRMLR

-213 LCGHATRF
+213 LCCHSTRF
-221 AGDPPSSCLLEQW
+221 GGDPPSSCLLEQW

-251 GVERAI
+251 GVKTAI
-257 TELGT
+257 EELGT

-310 LDPKASEAAQDRYRR
+310 LDPEASEAAQDRYRR
-325 FYSVERLRTLAG
+325 FYSVERLRDLAG

-349 QHRVVARALGNEA
+349 QHRVVARALGDEA

-374 DLWSPGFVAALGDS
+374 DLWSPGFVAALGHS

-397 AVRALCLVR
+397 AVRALCSVR

-429 YESLLELHAEIGT
+429 YESLLELHAEIGP

-460 TGSYYTPSALIDRLL
+460 TGSYYTPSSLIDRLL

-482 IEEAEAADSPKAAL
+482 IEEAEAAENPEAAL

-516 HRIANRLAAV
+516 HRIANRLAAL
-526 RSEGDEPDPDTLRH
+526 RSDGGEPDPDTLRH

-602 VPNDAFKALTGDDKE
+602 VPNEAFKALTGDDKE

-642 PQASDSAELRRAF
+642 PQASDSAELRRAI
-655 AAIDAH
+655 AAIDAYP
-661 SDDSLSGQ
+661 DDSLFGQ
-669 SAKEFDYREMQES
+669 SAKERDYRELQES

-700 APKTTDS
+700 APKTADS
-707 PAITDRTVRILAGA
+707 PAITDRTVRILTGA
-721 PGSVDE
+721 SGSVDE
-727 KTIDE
+727 
-732 IDRLAKEYQFIHLH
+732 
-746 LAFPDIFPVPENSED
+746 
-761 TTNQKCGW
+761 
-769 SSGFDCVLGN
+769 
-779 PPWDQIQ
+779 
-786 YDPQE
+786 
-791 TFAISHPEIAKAP
+791 
-804 TTAARTALID
+804 
-814 KLASLEPEVH
+814 
-824 ERYLE
+824 
-829 DVRHLDGLKHFIH
+829 
-842 ASHKYPL
+842 
-849 GSVGRLNTAP
+849 
-859 LFVEIMWDTISP
+859 
-871 IGRVGVITP
+871 
-880 TGIATDSFTQ
+880 
-890 SFFNAV
+890 
-896 IDRQSL
+896 
-902 VSLYD
+902 
-907 FENGTTFSGV
+907 
-917 HRSYKFSLLTLTGDE
+917 
-932 RPAQKVQLFFF
+932 
-943 AHEVSDL
+943 
-950 DDTHRQFTLTSADF
+950 
-964 RLINPNT
+964 
-971 RTCPIFR
+971 
-978 NHRDAEITTTIYQQT
+978 
-993 PVLIHEPSPTTASRQ
+993 
-1008 SDHGNAGSANPWNL
+1008 
-1022 QFQLMFM
+1022 
-1029 LNTDSGLFHTR
+1029 
-1040 AELELQGYGLCGN
+1040 
-1053 TFDRDGDL
+1053 
-1061 YMPFYEAKMVS
+1061 
-1072 FFDHRAADVV
+1072 
-1082 KSQIA
+1082 
-1087 SKRQNQPSYLQ
+1087 
-1098 TTRKLDPTRLALPI
+1098 
-1112 TWISRE
+1112 
-1118 QTYNRRVSSA
+1118 
-1128 NHYLGF
+1128 
-1134 SNTTSVT
+1134 
-1141 NERTL
+1141 
-1146 VPTIIPAVAVGNNL
+1146 
-1160 PLIHTD
+1160 
-1166 KSKAELTT
+1166 
-1174 ILSSYICDYITRQK
+1174 
-1188 AGGTA
+1188 
-1193 MNFFIV
+1193 
-1199 KQIAVIP
+1199 
-1206 PESVYHAARFIH
+1206 
-1218 PRALELTYTAW
+1218 
-1229 DLTGFAEDLGYHGPP
+1229 
-1244 FRWDDERRA
+1244 
-1253 LMRAELD
+1253 
-1260 ALMFHL
+1260 
-1266 YGIDRDDV
+1266 
-1274 DYIMGTFP
+1274 
-1282 IVERKDRERYDG
+1282 
-1294 AYRTK
+1294 
-1299 DLILDRY
+1299 
-1306 DALAPFIPPA
+1306 
-1316 ASPTTT
+1316 
-1322 PQLTPDSLNGYQ
+1322 
-1334 TFLNPPPADPSVA
+1334 
-1347 HPTTTRPPWA
+1347 

>member
-1 MTAGIGGAV
+1 MINGAV

-25 GARGSDL
+25 NARDSDL
-32 PGTDPTDYG
+32 PGTAPTDYG

-51 VSRSWNRLVPL
+51 VNRSWNRLVPL
-62 WADLAATLEADKRPA
+62 WAELTKSLQAPLPA
-77 NDPHATTL
+77 NDRHATTL

-100 ARSELTSGELT
+100 ARSELISGELT
-111 VEDRSYPVSHCWS
+111 VDDRSYPVSHCWS

-132 GSEVPLDRR
+132 GAEVPLDRR

-156 VQELLNRSPAH
+156 VQELLNHSPAH

-213 LCGHATRF
+213 LCCHSTRF

-251 GVERAI
+251 GVKTAI
-257 TELGT
+257 EELGK
-262 GFLAHRAN
+262 GFLAHTAN

-310 LDPKASEAAQDRYRR
+310 LDPKAGETAQDRYRR
-325 FYSVERLRTLAG
+325 FYSMERLRTLAG

-349 QHRVVARALGNEA
+349 QHQVVARALGDEA

-374 DLWSPGFVAALGDS
+374 DLWSPGFVAALGES

-429 YESLLELHAEIGT
+429 YESLLELHAEIGP

-460 TGSYYTPSALIDRLL
+460 TGSYYTPSSLIDRLL

-482 IEEAEAADSPKAAL
+482 IEEAEAADNPEAAL

-516 HRIANRLAAV
+516 HRIANRLAAL
-526 RSEGDEPDPDTLRH
+526 RTDGDEPDPDTLRH

-593 TTPKLLADG
+593 TTPKLLAEG
-602 VPNDAFKALTGDDKE
+602 VPNEAFKALTGDDKE

-624 ANRSERQQR
+624 ANRLERQQR
-633 EQGMFAWDS
+633 DQGMFTWDP
-642 PQASDSAELRRAF
+642 PQASDSAELRRAV
-655 AAIDAH
+655 AAIDAYP
-661 SDDSLSGQ
+661 DDSLFGQ
-669 SAKEFDYREMQES
+669 TAKQQRYQELRESDAAQ
-682 EVARRSK
+682 RSK

-700 APKTTDS
+700 APKTADS

-721 PGSVDE
+721 PGSVDKGAIE
-727 KTIDE
+727 QIN
-732 IDRLAKEYQFIHLH
+732 RLAEEYQFIHLY
-746 LAFPDIFPVPENSED
+746 LAFPDIFTVHETPKD
-761 TTNQKCGW
+761 ATNEQCGW
-769 SSGFDCVLGN
+769 SGGFNCVLGN
-779 PPWDQIQ
+779 PPWDKV
-786 YDPQE
+786 E
-791 TFAISHPEIAKAP
+791 FAEKEFFAICAPEIADASG
-804 TTAARTALID
+804 ARRKEMIRRLADTDIALFNRYHDSLDNVD
-814 KLASLEPEVH
+814 KT
-824 ERYLE
+824 
-829 DVRHLDGLKHFIH
+829 RHL
-842 ASHKYPL
+842 L
-849 GSVGRLNTAP
+849 GSSGMFPLCGRGRINTYTVFAE
-859 LFVEIMWDTISP
+859 LMRSTMSP
-871 IGRVGVITP
+871 SGRVGIIVP
-880 TGIATDSFTQ
+880 TGIATDDTTKL
-890 SFFNAV
+890 FFQNLV
-896 IDRQSL
+896 DYGSI

-907 FENGTTFSGV
+907 FENGTIFPGV
-917 HRSYKFSLLTLTGDE
+917 HRSYKFSLLSLTGRE
-932 RPAQKVQLFFF
+932 RPTSKSRLIFF
-943 AHEVSDL
+943 AENVSDL
-950 DDTHRQFTLTSADF
+950 DDTDRLLTLSAHDYA
-964 RLINPNT
+964 LINPNT
-971 RTCPIFR
+971 YTCPIFR
-978 NHRDAEITTTIYQQT
+978 THRDAEITKSVYTKT
-993 PVLIHEPSPTTASRQ
+993 PVLIRDVHLNSNPWKSSLKQGLFNMTSDSHLFQDRQ
-1008 SDHGNAGSANPWNL
+1008 SLETEGWNL
-1022 QFQLMFM
+1022 EGNHFIRQQDRYLPLYESKNMHHYNHRWASYSGDTAEMATDHDKRNPQFVIFPRFGVPEYKVIQKI
-1029 LNTDSGLFHTR
+1029 G
-1040 AELELQGYGLCGN
+1040 
-1053 TFDRDGDL
+1053 
-1061 YMPFYEAKMVS
+1061 
-1072 FFDHRAADVV
+1072 HR
-1082 KSQIA
+1082 K
-1087 SKRQNQPSYLQ
+1087 SYLLCWRY
-1098 TTRKLDPTRLALPI
+1098 TARSTD
-1112 TWISRE
+1112 
-1118 QTYNRRVSSA
+1118 
-1128 NHYLGF
+1128 
-1134 SNTTSVT
+1134 
-1141 NERTL
+1141 ERTMI
-1146 VPTIIPAVAVGNNL
+1146 PAIIPFAGIGNNL
-1160 PLIHTD
+1160 PILQSH
-1166 KSKAELTT
+1166 SHLGSPT
-1174 ILSSYICDYITRQK
+1174 ILSIISSFIFDFITRQK
-1188 AGGTA
+1188 VSVQI
-1193 MNFFIV
+1193 NFLTV
-1199 KQIAVIP
+1199 KQLAILP
-1206 PESVYHAARFIH
+1206 PESFTNITTFIK
-1218 PRALELTYTAW
+1218 PRVLELTYTAW

-1244 FRWDDERRA
+1244 FRWDDDRRA

-1266 YGIDRDDV
+1266 YGINRDDV
-1274 DYIMGTFP
+1274 DYIMDTFP
-1282 IVERKDRERYDG
+1282 IVKRRDRERYDG
-1294 AYRTK
+1294 TYRTK

-1316 ASPTTT
+1316 AGPTST
-1322 PQLTPDSLNGYQ
+1322 PQLTPDSLNDYE
-1334 TFLNPPPADPSVA
+1334 TFLDPPPADPSTA
-1347 HPTTTRPPWA
+1347 HPPSTRPPWA

>member
-1 MTAGIGGAV
+1 MINGAV

-25 GARGSDL
+25 NARDSDL
-32 PGTDPTDYG
+32 PGTAPTDYG

-51 VSRSWNRLVPL
+51 VNRSWNRLVPL
-62 WADLAATLEADKRPA
+62 WAELARSLQAPLPA
-77 NDPHATTL
+77 NDRHATTL

-100 ARSELTSGELT
+100 ARSELISGEIT
-111 VEDRSYPVSHCWS
+111 VDDRSYPVSHCWS

-132 GSEVPLDRR
+132 GAEVPLDRR
-141 TPGVPGAAAKSPHGL
+141 TPGVRGAAAKSPHGL

-213 LCGHATRF
+213 LCCHSTRF

-251 GVERAI
+251 GVKTAI
-257 TELGT
+257 EELGE

-280 ELAADDYLRALL
+280 DLAADDYLRALL

-310 LDPKASEAAQDRYRR
+310 LDPEASEAAQDRYRR
-325 FYSVERLRTLAG
+325 FYSMERLRTLAG

-349 QHRVVARALGNEA
+349 QHRVVARALGDEA

-374 DLWSPGFVAALGDS
+374 DLWSPDFVAALGHS

-406 DREARVT
+406 DREAGVT

-429 YESLLELHAEIGT
+429 YESLLELHAEIGP
-442 GPQPSFNLAAAA
+442 GPQPSFNLAVAA

-460 TGSYYTPSALIDRLL
+460 TGSYYTPSSLIDRLL

-482 IEEAEAADSPKAAL
+482 IEEAEATDDPETAL

-526 RSEGDEPDPDTLRH
+526 RTDGDEPDPDTLRH
-540 ALREVIGHCVYGI
+540 ALRQVIGHCVYGI

-593 TTPKLLADG
+593 TTPKLLAEG
-602 VPNDAFKALTGDDKE
+602 VPNEAFKALTGDDKE

-633 EQGMFAWDS
+633 DQGMFTWDS
-642 PQASDSAELRRAF
+642 SQAADSAELRRAI
-655 AAIDAH
+655 AAIDTYP
-661 SDDSLSGQ
+661 DDSLFGQ
-669 SAKEFDYREMQES
+669 SAKQRDYREMQES

-700 APKTTDS
+700 APKTVDS
-707 PAITDRTVRILAGA
+707 PTITDRTVRILAGA
-721 PGSVDE
+721 PGSVDDGVVE
-727 KTIDE
+727 E
-732 IDRLAKEYQFIHLH
+732 INRLANEYQFLHLH
-746 LAFPDIFPVPENSED
+746 LGFSDIFTVPENLD
-761 TTNQKCGW
+761 DATNEKSGW
-769 SSGFDCVLGN
+769 SGGFDCVLGN
-779 PPWDQIQ
+779 PPWERVKL
-786 YDPQE
+786 QE
-791 TFAISHPEIAKAP
+791 KEFFEIRAPEIAAASKA
-804 TTAARTALID
+804 AERRKMIAE
-814 KLASLEPEVH
+814 LAQLN
-824 ERYLE
+824 
-829 DVRHLDGLKHFIH
+829 
-842 ASHKYPL
+842 PL
-849 GSVGRLNTAP
+849 LHNDYLNTHRSSEATSLILHTSRRFP
-859 LFVEIMWDTISP
+859 LAGRGDVNTYSVFAELMRNCISP
-871 IGRVGVITP
+871 YGRVGVIVS
-880 TGIATDSFTQ
+880 TGIATDDTTKL
-890 SFFNAV
+890 FFSDL
-896 IDRQSL
+896 IESSTCISL
-902 VSLYD
+902 FD
-907 FENGTTFSGV
+907 FENREKIFDIDS
-917 HRSYKFSLLTLTGDE
+917 RMRFALLTLTGYE
-932 RPAQKVQLFFF
+932 RPVNEAQFIFF
-943 AHEVSDL
+943 AHEIADL
-950 DDTHRQFTLTSADF
+950 DEPSRRFTLSTGD
-964 RLINPNT
+964 LMLMNPNT
-971 RTCPIFR
+971 LTCPTFR
-978 NHRDAEITTTIYQQT
+978 SNRDAEISKNIYLRV
-993 PVLIHEPSPTTASRQ
+993 PILIDEKTDRNT
-1008 SDHGNAGSANPWNL
+1008 WNIK
-1022 QFQLMFM
+1022 FATMFHM
-1029 LNTDSGLFHTR
+1029 TNDSGIF
-1040 AELELQGYGLCGN
+1040 ASKSQLENRGCSLVGN
-1053 TFDRDGDL
+1053 RFVKETEYHFPL
-1061 YMPFYEAKMVS
+1061 YEGKMVS
-1072 FFDHRAADVV
+1072 LFDHRAADIV
-1082 KSQIA
+1082 KSPVAKQ
-1087 SKRQNQPSYLQ
+1087 RQNQPRYLSNDQ
-1098 TTRKLDPTRLALPI
+1098 KLNPSRLVLPM
-1112 TWISRE
+1112 TWISSDN
-1118 QTYNRRVSSA
+1118 TYEMKNSSA
-1128 NHYLGF
+1128 SHYLGF
-1134 SNTTSVT
+1134 SNATSAT
-1141 NERTL
+1141 NERTF
-1146 VPTIIPAVAVGNNL
+1146 VPTIIPKVAVGNNL

-1166 KSKAELTT
+1166 KSKAELLT
-1174 ILSSYICDYITRQK
+1174 ILSSYICDYVTRQK
-1188 AGGTA
+1188 VGGTA

-1199 KQIAVIP
+1199 KQIAVLP
-1206 PESVYHAARFIH
+1206 PESVVHASEFIH
-1218 PRALELTYTAW
+1218 TRVLELTYTAW

-1244 FRWDDERRA
+1244 FRWDDDRRA

-1266 YGIDRDDV
+1266 YGIDRGDV

-1306 DALAPFIPPA
+1306 DALSPFIPPA
-1316 ASPTTT
+1316 AGPTST
-1322 PQLTPDSLNGYQ
+1322 PQLTPDSLNDYE
-1334 TFLNPPPADPSVA
+1334 TFIDPPPADPSTA
-1347 HPTTTRPPWA
+1347 HPPSTRPPWA

>member
-1 MTAGIGGAV
+1 MINGAV
-10 VSRGGLLPREILDRL
+10 VSRGGLLPREVLDRL
-25 GARGSDL
+25 NARDSDL
-32 PGTDPTDYG
+32 PGTAPTDYG

-51 VSRSWNRLVPL
+51 VNRSWNRLVPL
-62 WADLAATLEADKRPA
+62 WAELAKSLQAPLPA
-77 NDPHATTL
+77 NDRHATTL

-111 VEDRSYPVSHCWS
+111 VEDRSYPVSHCWG

-132 GSEVPLDRR
+132 GAEVPLDRR

-167 LWGIVTNGRMLR
+167 LWGIVTNGRTLR

-213 LCGHATRF
+213 LCCHSTRF

-310 LDPKASEAAQDRYRR
+310 LNPKASEAAQDRYRR
-325 FYSVERLRTLAG
+325 FYSVERLRILAG

-349 QHRVVARALGNEA
+349 QHRVVARALGDEA

-429 YESLLELHAEIGT
+429 YESLLELHAEIGP

-482 IEEAEAADSPKAAL
+482 IEEAEAADNPKAAL

-526 RSEGDEPDPDTLRH
+526 RTDGDEPDPDTLRH

-566 LWLEAMEPG
+566 LWLEAVEPG
-575 RPLNFLDHH
+575 LPLNFLDHH

-602 VPNDAFKALTGDDKE
+602 VPNEAFKALTGDDKE
-617 RVKALRK
+617 QVKKLRK
-624 ANRSERQQR
+624 ANRAERSQR
-633 EQGMFAWDS
+633 DQGMFTWDS
-642 PQASDSAELRRAF
+642 PQASDSAELRDGF
-655 AAIDAH
+655 ADIDDF
-661 SDDSLSGQ
+661 DDDTLFGQ
-669 SAKEFDYREMQES
+669 AAKKQRYRKLQES
-682 EVARRSK
+682 EAAQRSK

-700 APKTTDS
+700 APKTADT
-707 PAITDRTVRILAGA
+707 PAITDRTVRTLAEE
-721 PGSVDE
+721 PDSVDE
-727 KTIDE
+727 KTIKE
-732 IDRLAKEYQFIHLH
+732 INRLAEEYQFLHLH
-746 LAFPDIFPVPENSED
+746 LTFPDIFTVPENLDD
-761 TTNQKCGW
+761 TTNKQCGW
-769 SSGFDCVLGN
+769 SGGFNCVLGN
-779 PPWDQIQ
+779 PPWDKVEFKEKEFFVVIV
-786 YDPQE
+786 
-791 TFAISHPEIAKAP
+791 PEIAE
-804 TTAARTALID
+804 AAGAQRKALIRQ
-814 KLASLEPEVH
+814 LAVTDPAIYTNYYNEL
-824 ERYLE
+824 RYV
-829 DVRHLDGLKHFIH
+829 DNMRHLLANSGTF
-842 ASHKYPL
+842 PFC
-849 GSVGRLNTAP
+849 GRGKINTYAVFAE
-859 LFVEIMWDTISP
+859 LMHNIISTY
-871 IGRVGVITP
+871 GRVGIIVQS
-880 TGIATDSFTQ
+880 GIATDDTTKL
-890 SFFNAV
+890 FFSNLV
-896 IDRQSL
+896 DRSAL
-902 VSLYD
+902 ISLYD
-907 FENGTTFSGV
+907 FENSQKIFDIDS
-917 HRSYKFSLLTLTGDE
+917 RIKFSLLTLSGDE
-932 RPAQKVQLFFF
+932 WPAQEISLLFF
-943 AHEVSDL
+943 AQNVSDL
-950 DDTHRQFTLTSADF
+950 DDTNRRFTLSPKDF

-971 RTCPIFR
+971 HTCPIFR
-978 NHRDAEITTTIYQQT
+978 TSRDAEITKSIYRT
-993 PVLIHEPSPTTASRQ
+993 NPVLLREI
-1008 SDHGNAGSANPWNL
+1008 GSESNPWNCKFKQGL
-1022 QFQLMFM
+1022 FNM
-1029 LNTDSGLFHTR
+1029 TSDSHLFHT
-1040 AELELQGYGLCGN
+1040 LEQLESDGWVLEGN
-1053 TFDRDGDL
+1053 QFVRENDRYLPL
-1061 YMPFYEAKMVS
+1061 YEGKMAHHY
-1072 FFDHRAADVV
+1072 DHRWGSYDNFDIQDVSIDERINPCSVVYPRYWVAEHEVAANLYG
-1082 KSQIA
+1082 KPA
-1087 SKRQNQPSYLQ
+1087 YL
-1098 TTRKLDPTRLALPI
+1098 TGWRDI
-1112 TWISRE
+1112 T
-1118 QTYNRRVSSA
+1118 N
-1128 NHYLGF
+1128 
-1134 SNTTSVT
+1134 VT

-1146 VPTIIPAVAVGNNL
+1146 IVSVIPAVAIGNSL
-1160 PLIHTD
+1160 PLLWVD
-1166 KSKAELTT
+1166 KSSPARLTL
-1174 ILSSYICDYITRQK
+1174 ICAMSSFICDFVTRQK
-1188 AGGTA
+1188 AGGTHI
-1193 MNFFIV
+1193 NFYILKQLSV
-1199 KQIAVIP
+1199 ITPQQIASAIT
-1206 PESVYHAARFIH
+1206 FIE
-1218 PRALELTYTAW
+1218 PRVLELTYTAW

-1282 IVERKDRERYDG
+1282 IVERKDRERYD

-1334 TFLNPPPADPSVA
+1334 TFLNPPPADPSIA
-1347 HPTTTRPPWA
+1347 HPPSTRPPWA

>member
-1 MTAGIGGAV
+1 MINGAV

-25 GARGSDL
+25 NARDSDL
-32 PGTDPTDYG
+32 PGTAPTDYG

-51 VSRSWNRLVPL
+51 VNRSWNRLVPL
-62 WADLAATLEADKRPA
+62 WAELARSLQATLPA
-77 NDPHATTL
+77 NDRHATTL
-85 TRNRWLRPLL
+85 TRNRWLRPLF

-132 GSEVPLDRR
+132 GAEVPLDRR

-213 LCGHATRF
+213 LCCHSTRF

-310 LDPKASEAAQDRYRR
+310 LNPKASEAAQDRYRR

-337 KQRGSPHCDLWE
+337 KQRGSPHSDLWE
-349 QHRVVARALGNEA
+349 QHRVVARALGDEA

-460 TGSYYTPSALIDRLL
+460 TGSYYTPSSLIERLL

-482 IEEAEAADSPKAAL
+482 IEEAEATDNPKAAL

-526 RSEGDEPDPDTLRH
+526 RSEDDEPDPDTLRH

-584 VACGNSLLG
+584 VVCGNSLLG

-602 VPNDAFKALTGDDKE
+602 VPNEAFKALTGNDKE

-624 ANRSERQQR
+624 ANRAERSR
-633 EQGMFAWDS
+633 RDQGMFTWNS
-642 PQASDSAELRRAF
+642 PQASYSAELRDGF
-655 AAIDAH
+655 ADIDAF
-661 SDDSLSGQ
+661 DDDTLFGQ
-669 SAKEFDYREMQES
+669 AAKEQRYQKLQDS
-682 EVARRSK
+682 EAAQRSK

-700 APKTTDS
+700 APKTADS
-707 PAITDRTVRILAGA
+707 PAITDRTVRILAGESD
-721 PGSVDE
+721 SVDDGVVE
-727 KTIDE
+727 E
-732 IDRLAKEYQFIHLH
+732 INRLTDEYQFLHLH
-746 LAFPDIFPVPENSED
+746 LTFPDIFTVPENLDDAHNE
-761 TTNQKCGW
+761 QCGW
-769 SSGFDCVLGN
+769 SGGFDCVLGN
-779 PPWDQIQ
+779 PPWDKVEFKE
-786 YDPQE
+786 QE
-791 TFAISHPEIAKAP
+791 FFAVISPDIAA
-804 TTAARTALID
+804 TAGAKRKALIRQLAVTD
-814 KLASLEPEVH
+814 PTIYNDYCNELHYVDNIRDFLASS
-824 ERYLE
+824 
-829 DVRHLDGLKHFIH
+829 GKF
-842 ASHKYPL
+842 PL
-849 GSVGRLNTAP
+849 CGRGRINTYAVFAELMYNMISIYGQVGII
-859 LFVEIMWDTISP
+859 V
-871 IGRVGVITP
+871 P
-880 TGIATDSFTQ
+880 TGIATDDTTKH
-890 SFFNAV
+890 FFNDIV
-896 IDRQSL
+896 ERSTL
-902 VSLYD
+902 VSLFD
-907 FENGTTFSGV
+907 FENRQKIFDIDS
-917 HRSYKFSLLTLTGDE
+917 RMRFALLTISGDE
-932 RPAQKVQLFFF
+932 RPVDEAQFIFF
-943 AHEVSDL
+943 
-950 DDTHRQFTLTSADF
+950 RPQN
-964 RLINPNT
+964 R
-971 RTCPIFR
+971 
-978 NHRDAEITTTIYQQT
+978 
-993 PVLIHEPSPTTASRQ
+993 
-1008 SDHGNAGSANPWNL
+1008 
-1022 QFQLMFM
+1022 
-1029 LNTDSGLFHTR
+1029 GL
-1040 AELELQGYGLCGN
+1040 
-1053 TFDRDGDL
+1053 
-1061 YMPFYEAKMVS
+1061 
-1072 FFDHRAADVV
+1072 
-1082 KSQIA
+1082 
-1087 SKRQNQPSYLQ
+1087 
-1098 TTRKLDPTRLALPI
+1098 
-1112 TWISRE
+1112 
-1118 QTYNRRVSSA
+1118 
-1128 NHYLGF
+1128 
-1134 SNTTSVT
+1134 
-1141 NERTL
+1141 
-1146 VPTIIPAVAVGNNL
+1146 
-1160 PLIHTD
+1160 
-1166 KSKAELTT
+1166 
-1174 ILSSYICDYITRQK
+1174 
-1188 AGGTA
+1188 
-1193 MNFFIV
+1193 
-1199 KQIAVIP
+1199 
-1206 PESVYHAARFIH
+1206 
-1218 PRALELTYTAW
+1218 
-1229 DLTGFAEDLGYHGPP
+1229 
-1244 FRWDDERRA
+1244 
-1253 LMRAELD
+1253 
-1260 ALMFHL
+1260 
-1266 YGIDRDDV
+1266 
-1274 DYIMGTFP
+1274 
-1282 IVERKDRERYDG
+1282 
-1294 AYRTK
+1294 
-1299 DLILDRY
+1299 
-1306 DALAPFIPPA
+1306 
-1316 ASPTTT
+1316 
-1322 PQLTPDSLNGYQ
+1322 
-1334 TFLNPPPADPSVA
+1334 
-1347 HPTTTRPPWA
+1347 